1 MKLRVIKVMLTA
13 LAALLLVTCATAPK
27 KTTELPD
34 FLIQARNSADE
45 ARAKAVEIKASVAAK
60 EAFNEAEVGY
70 EAAKD
75 LEAAA
80 DYEKSATGY
89 TGSAELYAKA
99 YDQALILRENAVKAM
114 GTADEER
121 IAAEEA
127 ISKAANEQAET
138 GE

>member
-27 KTTELPD
+27 KTAELPD

-45 ARAKAVEIKASVAAK
+45 ARAKAMEIKAPVAAK
-60 EAFNEAEVGY
+60 EAFTEAESGY
-70 EAAKD
+70 GTAKD

-89 TGSAELYAKA
+89 TGAAELYEKA
-99 YDQALILRENAVKAM
+99 YDQALLLKENAVKAM

-121 IAAEEA
+121 KAAEEA
-127 ISKAANEQAET
+127 LSKAAAEQAET

>member
-27 KTTELPD
+27 KTAELPD

-45 ARAKAVEIKASVAAK
+45 ARAKAMEIKAPVAAK
-60 EAFNEAEVGY
+60 EAFTEAESGY
-70 EAAKD
+70 GAAKD

-89 TGSAELYAKA
+89 TGAAELYEKA
-99 YDQALILRENAVKAM
+99 YDQALLLKENAVKAM

-121 IAAEEA
+121 KAAEEA
-127 ISKAANEQAET
+127 LSKAAAEQAET